1 VNLPAT
7 GALAERRARWAVLAG
22 LTLVSFLLLLDDT
35 AVSVAL
41 PSIRRQLGLGLSGLE
56 WVVNGYT
63 LPLAAL
69 MLLAGQLADR
79 HGRRR
84 MFLIGLAVFTLA
96 SLLAGIAADGAT
108 LIAARGVQG
117 IGAALVAPASLAII
131 ADTFPDDE
139 RGWALGVWA
148 GVTATALG
156 LGPLLGALVTESL
169 GWAWIFLLNV
179 PLGVGAWLIARG
191 LLPESHTEH
200 REGHLDLAGVLSSGV
215 GLSGLLL
222 ALTEANDYGWG
233 SPRVLALGA
242 TAAAAFIAFVCI
254 ERRASDPLLDLSLMR
269 RRSFAGPNV
278 VILLATSVMCS
289 LFFFL
294 ALYFQTVLGY
304 SALAAG
310 AELLPLTGAIV
321 LVAPLAGRLADRIG
335 AKLPVTVGMLALA
348 AALLGLAGV
357 RVNSSAWSLMPW
369 LALAGVG
376 IGLTTTP
383 TTTAAMS
390 GISAERHGIAAGVL
404 NTFRAT
410 GLALGIAVMGAILT
424 SFGGGATHRPAAF
437 VEGFSTAVTINA
449 AIALAAAITAALT
462 LRFHLRRAGDAQ
474 EDTTVSEKPPAPP
487 AAHSQ
492 ADPVGPAGPA
502 RHASSAAPTSWRPT
516 PIGVAVSARAS
527 RTLGGSLPVGRVDRL
542 PATATEKG

>member
-1 VNLPAT
+1 MTSTL
-7 GALAERRARWAVLAG
+7 GERRARWAVLAG

-84 MFLIGLAVFTLA
+84 MFLIGLAVFTFA
-96 SLLAGIAADGAT
+96 SLLAGVAADGGT

-131 ADTFPDDE
+131 ADRFPEDE

-169 GWAWIFLLNV
+169 GWAWIFLLNA
-179 PLGVGAWLIARG
+179 PLGVGAWLLARG
-191 LLPESHTEH
+191 LLSETQGPSATG
-200 REGHLDLAGVLSSGV
+200 RLDLAGVLSSGI
-215 GLSGLLL
+215 GLSSLLL

-233 SPRVLALGA
+233 SARVLALGA
-242 TAAAAFIAFVCI
+242 TAAAALVAFVCI
-254 ERRASDPLLDLSLMR
+254 ERRTSDPLLDLSLMR

-304 SALAAG
+304 SPLAAG

-335 AKLPVTVGMLALA
+335 AKLPVTLGMLALA

-357 RVNSSAWSLMPW
+357 RVNSSVWSLIPW

-383 TTTAAMS
+383 TTTAAMG
-390 GISAERHGIAAGVL
+390 GIDADRHGIAAGVL

-410 GLALGIAVMGAILT
+410 GLALGIAVMGAILA
-424 SFGGGATHRPAAF
+424 SFGGGGAHRPAAF

-449 AIALAAAITAALT
+449 AIALAAATIAALT
-462 LRFHLRRAGDAQ
+462 LRFHLRRADH
-474 EDTTVSEKPPAPP
+474 EEPISITSEQAPRTD
-487 AAHSQ
+487 HGQSEL
-492 ADPVGPAGPA
+492 VGPLVSHRPA
-502 RHASSAAPTSWRPT
+502 RSWMPRRARPV
-516 PIGVAVSARAS
+516 PLAVAVTAGAPQAPGS
-527 RTLGGSLPVGRVDRL
+527 SLPVTGVGRGS
-542 PATATEKG
+542 PATEKEDT

>member
-1 VNLPAT
+1 MKMDANLASN
-7 GALAERRARWAVLAG
+7 GARSSA
-22 LTLVSFLLLLDDT
+22 S
-35 AVSVAL
+35 AL
-41 PSIRRQLGLGLSGLE
+41 KT
-56 WVVNGYT
+56 YT

-108 LIAARGVQG
+108 LIAA
-117 IGAALVAPASLAII
+117 
-131 ADTFPDDE
+131 
-139 RGWALGVWA
+139 
-148 GVTATALG
+148 
-156 LGPLLGALVTESL
+156 LVTESL

-200 REGHLDLAGVLSSGV
+200 REGHLDPAGVLSSGI
-215 GLSGLLL
+215 GLSNLLL

-233 SPRVLALGA
+233 SPRVLGLGA
-242 TAAAAFIAFVCI
+242 TAAAALGAFVFI

-335 AKLPVTVGMLALA
+335 AKLPVTLGMLALA
-348 AALLGLAGV
+348 AALLGLAGA

-424 SFGGGATHRPAAF
+424 SFGGGGAHRQAAF

-449 AIALAAAITAALT
+449 AIALAAAITAAFT
-462 LRFHLRRAGDAQ
+462 LRFHLRRAGDA
-474 EDTTVSEKPPAPP
+474 EATEAASEQPPAPH

-492 ADPVGPAGPA
+492 ADLG
-502 RHASSAAPTSWRPT
+502 W
-516 PIGVAVSARAS
+516 AS
-527 RTLGGSLPVGRVDRL
+527 RHGPPRSEHAADAVASHADRGRGERPRVTNPRRL
-542 PATATEKG
+542 ATRGVR